1 MHIYWCGPVSHAQID
16 VMIAELR
23 KSVGKIEE
31 SLDRFRV
38 KTQVTSLDLQILR
51 VLDDALKGHEAAL
64 LRVAPNSNAV
74 QAAEL
79 LELSKELVRLR
90 QLVRSTSPS

>member
-1 MHIYWCGPVSHAQID
+1 MSHAQID

-23 KSVGKIEE
+23 KSLVMIEE
-31 SLDRFRV
+31 NLDRLRV
-38 KTQVTSLDLQILR
+38 KTQVGSLDHQILR
-51 VLDDALKGHEAAL
+51 VLDDSLKGHEVRL
-64 LRVAPNSNAV
+64 LHLAPSSSAV

-90 QLVRSTSPS
+90 QLVRNTTSS